1 MDEPREDFV
10 LDPEAEASI
19 DQIADGLRT
28 YLRLLLKGMTT
39 ETSEGRG
46 NVADRE

>member
-1 MDEPREDFV
+1 MNDPGEDFV

-19 DQIADGLRT
+19 DQIADGLRK

-39 ETSEGRG
+39 ETSGGRG
-46 NVADRE
+46 NVSDRE

>member
-1 MDEPREDFV
+1 MDEPREDFI

-19 DQIADGLRT
+19 DQIADGLRK

-39 ETSEGRG
+39 ETNEGGR
-46 NVADRE
+46 NVSDRD

>member
-1 MDEPREDFV
+1 MDEPREGHV

-39 ETSEGRG
+39 SNEGRSD
-46 NVADRE
+46 VADRE